1 MDEKAAEDDA
11 KAAKDRKG
19 AKVVEAR
26 RRLTRALRVD
36 KLTKQVEECGT
47 GRVVERRQRGVKPG
61 KVVAKNRQTRRNLKL
76 SLSGS
81 IERHD
86 QHELNG

>member
-36 KLTKQVEECGT
+36 K
-47 GRVVERRQRGVKPG
+47 
-61 KVVAKNRQTRRNLKL
+61 
-76 SLSGS
+76 S
-81 IERHD
+81 IEEVEVRD
-86 QHELNG
+86 QGVRTPGED